1 MLECQV
7 GTHLYIALSL
17 PFSQCSTL
25 QNHLSDW
32 FYSLWVLGTLWRSFH
47 IRCTGDRPA
56 QICGLWVKFLW
67 SVSCSWAWTR
77 SMEARPGQPHV
88 APLLRSLTHG
98 SVLCAC
104 QPQFIATFVQG
115 NCSIFIST
123 EHHIL
128 LKTVSRAKSPFRQ
141 SLQQIIERP
150 KELEGILLVFYNT
163 RTSHALW
170 FRGFVHKI

>member
-7 GTHLYIALSL
+7 GTRLHIALSL

-25 QNHLSDW
+25 QHLSDW
-32 FYSLWVLGTLWRSFH
+32 FYSTLWRSFH
-47 IRCTGDRPA
+47 NRCPGDRPD

-67 SVSCSWAWTR
+67 SVSCSCAWTS
-77 SMEARPGQPHV
+77 SMGARPGQPHV
-88 APLLRSLTHG
+88 VPFLRSLTHG

-104 QPQFIATFVQG
+104 QLQFIATFEQG

-128 LKTVSRAKSPFRQ
+128 LKTVSRAKGPFRKP
-141 SLQQIIERP
+141 LQQVIERP
-150 KELEGILLVFYNT
+150 KELEGILLVFHNT
-163 RTSHALW
+163 KTSYTLW
-170 FRGFVHKI
+170 LRRFVHKI